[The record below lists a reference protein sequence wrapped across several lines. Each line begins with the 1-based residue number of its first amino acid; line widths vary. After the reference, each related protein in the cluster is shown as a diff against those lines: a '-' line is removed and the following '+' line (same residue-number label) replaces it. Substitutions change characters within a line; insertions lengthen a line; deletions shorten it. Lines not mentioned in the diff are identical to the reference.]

1 MGAARKLDAPTRLRR
16 WRGKRTCVQAARA
29 LDCDPSY
36 LSLLENRKRKPRK
49 PWRRVIERVVGIPAR
64 LWDELPIQA
73 ATLDRPSSNVNDI
86 RQKRPAASAK
96 SRRESRLSGDVQ

>member
-49 PWRRVIERVVGIPAR
+49 PWREVIQQIVGIPAR
-64 LWDELPIQA
+64 LWDELPIQV
-73 ATLDRPSSNVNDI
+73 ATLKRPSPNVNDT
-86 RQKRPAASAK
+86 RQKRPAK
-96 SRRESRLSGDVQ
+96 RQRESRISGVVQ